1 VSVEPVSVTLDD
13 VRRAHER
20 IAPHVLRTPVLR
32 PDSLGE
38 VVGRPT
44 AVKLELL
51 QHSGSFKAR
60 GAFARMLSLTP
71 QARAAGVVAVSGGN
85 HALAVAHAARVLG
98 VRATVVLPT
107 AAPRATFARCR
118 ADGAEV
124 VEVATIGAGFAEA
137 ERRAALGVTFVHPFD
152 DVEVVAGQGTVALEL
167 VEQLDDLT
175 DVVVSVGGGGL
186 LLGTGVVLDGLRPGT
201 RLWGVE
207 TVGADAMSRALAAGE
222 PVDVEITSIAST
234 LGAPRVSRLTL
245 DGARRHTEEVL
256 LVQDAEAV
264 AAIGVLADTLH
275 VVTEPAA
282 ACTLVAARR
291 IADRLPPDAR
301 IALVLCGGNVTLDD
315 VAAWRTRFA

>member
-1 VSVEPVSVTLDD
+1 VTGEERVVGIDD
-13 VRRAHER
+13 VRRVHEL

-32 PDSLGE
+32 PDVLTG

-60 GAFARMLSLTP
+60 GAFARMLSLDAG
-71 QARAAGVVAVSGGN
+71 ARAAGVVAVSGGN
-85 HALAVAHAARVLG
+85 HALAVAHAARALG

-137 ERRAALGVTFVHPFD
+137 ERRAAAGVTFVHPFD
-152 DVEVVAGQGTVALEL
+152 HPEVVAGQGTVALEL
-167 VEQLDDLT
+167 VEQLDDVT

-186 LLGTGVVLDGLRPGT
+186 LTGTGVVLDALRPGT

-207 TVGADAMSRALAAGE
+207 TVGAEAMTQALAAGH
-222 PVDVEITSIAST
+222 PVDVEVTSIAST

-245 DGARRHTEEVL
+245 DGARRHSEEVV
-256 LVQDAEAV
+256 LVPDAEAV
-264 AAIGVLADTLH
+264 AAVVELADTLH
-275 VVTEPAA
+275 LVTEPAA

-291 IADRLPPDAR
+291 IAAR
-301 IALVLCGGNVTLDD
+301 SDPRARFALVLCGGNVTLDD
-315 VAAWRTRFA
+315 VAGWRTRFA

>member
-1 VSVEPVSVTLDD
+1 VTGEERVVGIDD
-13 VRRAHER
+13 VRRVHEL

-32 PDSLGE
+32 PDVLTG

-44 AVKLELL
+44 SVKLELL

-60 GAFARMLSLTP
+60 GAFARMLSLDAE
-71 QARAAGVVAVSGGN
+71 ARAAGVVAVSGGN
-85 HALAVAHAARVLG
+85 HALAVAHAARALG

-118 ADGAEV
+118 ADGADV

-137 ERRAALGVTFVHPFD
+137 ERRAAAGVTFVHPFD
-152 DVEVVAGQGTVALEL
+152 DPEVVAGQGTVALEL
-167 VEQLDDLT
+167 VEQLDDVT

-186 LLGTGVVLDGLRPGT
+186 LTGTGVVLDALRPGT

-207 TVGADAMSRALAAGE
+207 TVGAEAMTQALAAGH
-222 PVDVEITSIAST
+222 PVDVEVTSIAST

-245 DGARRHTEEVL
+245 DGARRHSEEVV
-256 LVQDAEAV
+256 LVPDAEAV
-264 AAIGVLADTLH
+264 AAVVELADTLH
-275 VVTEPAA
+275 LVTEPAA

-291 IADRLPPDAR
+291 IAAR
-301 IALVLCGGNVTLDD
+301 SDPRARFALVLCGGNVTLDD
-315 VAAWRTRFA
+315 VAGWRTRFA